1 MFPFYVLCSALSS
14 SDVQGLS
21 TTPKSLKHF
30 GLVTESGCGT
40 LKVGGGVRQKA
51 GMLRGPKGC
60 ACLGEDSMARPQFL
74 LHTDEA
80 LYFPSG
86 KGFGPV
92 F

>member
-40 LKVGGGVRQKA
+40 LKVGGGVKEKA

-60 ACLGEDSMARPQFL
+60 ACLGEDSMAGLMKLGTFL
-74 LHTDEA
+74 V
-80 LYFPSG
+80 G
-86 KGFGPV
+86 KDLVLFSEK
-92 F
+92 